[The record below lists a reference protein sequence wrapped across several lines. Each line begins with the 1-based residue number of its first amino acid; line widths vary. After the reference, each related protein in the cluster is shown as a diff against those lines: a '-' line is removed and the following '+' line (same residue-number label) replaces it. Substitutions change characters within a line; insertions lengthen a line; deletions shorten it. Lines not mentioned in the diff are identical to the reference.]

1 MSHTAGAISNAQS
14 KSSEIDRF
22 IRLQDVEN
30 AIGLKRSQIYKM
42 VNDQTFPR
50 PLKIGSASRWSLS
63 AVKAW
68 MDDQISGAA

>member
-1 MSHTAGAISNAQS
+1 MTHTVGAIADAQN

-42 VNDQTFPR
+42 VHDQTFPR
-50 PLKIGSASRWSLS
+50 PLKIGSASRWSLR
-63 AVKAW
+63 AVKSW
-68 MDDQISGAA
+68 MDKQVSEVA